1 MEQQFR
7 PQDNAAYLAEV
18 AAFNKGFHDFI
29 ISPECPLQVKIPKS
43 GPAKGMFACYFE
55 DKHLKRSP
63 FKILLDK
70 GLSELLAPGLW
81 IDPTVIRGTK
91 ALATQKF
98 GSSEGATF
106 IIEDFAAYQPA
117 VAVTGEYDLQEFNAR
132 KELAP
137 YEVGVYS
144 NWERKNSSWDWCPR
158 LRCDASRFG
167 GKKSKM
173 KAFIEDRIAKD
184 EVKPAHKASE
194 GIKDIWEADPHHLFY
209 SEFFKSIVSR
219 KTYANL
225 WNEYT
230 ERVKEAFENASVP
243 QEHTYKAVDERQLA
257 SLYAGVAK
265 AK

>member
-1 MEQQFR
+1 MEQKFR
-7 PQDNAAYLAEV
+7 PQDQTAYLAEV
-18 AAFNKGFHDFI
+18 AAFNKGFHDLI
-29 ISPECPLQVKIPKS
+29 VSPDCALQVKIPKS
-43 GPAKGMFACYFE
+43 GSAKGMFACYFE

-63 FKILLDK
+63 FKILFDQN
-70 GLSELLAPGLW
+70 LSELLAPGLW
-81 IDPTVIRGTK
+81 IDPLEVRGTK
-91 ALATQKF
+91 VLAKQKF

-106 IIEDFAAYQPA
+106 IIESFALYQPA
-117 VAVTGEYDLQEFNAR
+117 VAVTGEYDLQDFNAR
-132 KELAP
+132 KELKP

-158 LRCDASRFG
+158 LYCDTSRFG

-173 KAFIEDRIAKD
+173 KAFLENRIAED
-184 EVKPAHKASE
+184 VVKPAHKASE

-230 ERVKEAFENASVP
+230 ERVEEAFENPAVP
-243 QEHTYKAVDERQLA
+243 QQDTYKAVDGGQLA

-265 AK
+265 A

>member
-1 MEQQFR
+1 
-7 PQDNAAYLAEV
+7 
-18 AAFNKGFHDFI
+18 
-29 ISPECPLQVKIPKS
+29 
-43 GPAKGMFACYFE
+43 MFACYFQDE
-55 DKHLKRSP
+55 ALKRSP

-81 IDPTVIRGTK
+81 IDPIVIRGTK
-91 ALATQKF
+91 LLATQKF

-106 IIEDFAAYQPA
+106 IIEDFAPYQPA
-117 VAVTGEYDLQEFNAR
+117 VAVTGEYDLDEFNPR

-158 LRCDASRFG
+158 LYCDASRFG

-173 KAFIEDRIAKD
+173 KAFIEDRIVKD
-184 EVKPAHKASE
+184 VVKPAHKTSE
-194 GIKDIWEADPHHLFY
+194 GVKDIWEADPHHLFY
-209 SEFFKSIVSR
+209 SQFFKSIVSR
-219 KTYANL
+219 ETYASL

-230 ERVKEAFENASVP
+230 ERVEEAFENSTAP
-243 QEHTYKAVDERQLA
+243 QQDTYKAINGAELA
-257 SLYAGVAK
+257 SLYEGVAK